1 MSDTIM
7 VALITGGCAL
17 IGTWLTCR
25 SANQKIMSE
34 LEKHEAVQDERINE
48 LIKKVDKHNNLV
60 ERMYAL
66 EARLGI
72 IKATKGK
79 QEA

>member
-7 VALITGGCAL
+7 VAVITGGCAL
-17 IGTWLTCR
+17 LGTIITCWASAR
-25 SANQKIMSE
+25 STTEKIMSE

-66 EARLGI
+66 EAKLGI
-72 IKATKGK
+72 IKAVK
-79 QEA
+79 

>member
-7 VALITGGCAL
+7 VAIITGGCAL
-17 IGTWLTCR
+17 FGTWITCMA
-25 SANQKIMSE
+25 SNKKIMAE

-48 LIKKVDKHNNLV
+48 LIKKVDKHNNIV

-66 EARLGI
+66 EAKIGI
-72 IKATKGK
+72 INAAKK
-79 QEA
+79 

>member
-1 MSDTIM
+1 MSDTILT
-7 VALITGGCAL
+7 ALITGGCAL
-17 IGTWLTCR
+17 FGTWLTCR
-25 SANQKIMSE
+25 SANQKIMAE

-66 EARLGI
+66 EAKLGI
-72 IKATKGK
+72 IKAAKDK
-79 QEA
+79 